1 MNKNALAGILG
12 VLLALSIGGNA
23 WLYTK
28 GTKDKQN
35 VMSIANVAL
44 LNDSLQRQIHLL
56 DSMENLLSSTQSE
69 NFRLAGRVDELES
82 SKGNKPQASGNSAA
96 YLSQIA
102 ELRNKLAY
110 YKNLSNQTG
119 EVVKNAASTGKVSK
133 EDASKIASLQKELEQ
148 KLKEIEELNGKIV
161 ELTSQRDGAYSDRDA
176 AIDRKANLE
185 TENADLK
192 DRISRGAYPQYGT
205 LLSFGLAKKG
215 EETIESFKAKS
226 VEKFKITF
234 DVLDNPLIREPIEE
248 EVTIRIIG
256 PEGEVF
262 STSNATLVDKSKVFS
277 IRQTIISDGE
287 MHKVKWYFPQTGNIS
302 QKLKKGKYTTELWSR
317 GLLRQK
323 NTFELN

>member
-28 GTKDKQN
+28 GAKDKKNIQD
-35 VMSIANVAL
+35 IASVAL
-44 LNDSLQRQIHLL
+44 LNDSLQRQIRML
-56 DSMENLLSSTQSE
+56 DSMSNLLNTTQSE

-82 SKGNKPQASGNSAA
+82 SKGAKGQSGGNSSA
-96 YLSQIA
+96 YLAQIA
-102 ELRNKLAY
+102 ELRTKLDY
-110 YKNLSNQTG
+110 YKSLSNQTG
-119 EVVKNAASTGKVSK
+119 EIVKNAASTGKVSK
-133 EDASKIASLQKELEQ
+133 ADASKIASLQKELEQ
-148 KLKEIEELNGKIV
+148 RLAEIESLNAQILA
-161 ELTSQRDGAYSDRDA
+161 LTTQRDGAIADRDA

-192 DRISRGAYPQYGT
+192 DRISLGAYPQYGT
-205 LLSFGLAKKG
+205 LLSFGLTKKG
-215 EETIESFKAKS
+215 EETLETFKAKS

-287 MHKVKWYFPQTGNIS
+287 MHKVKWYFPQTGNID